1 MQRRSTTYPLCSA
14 RRSARNLEPPAHRP
28 PNKTTRGRRDGKGGG
43 NQPTPAQR
51 RGAHMRR
58 GAEDRA
64 RAATTN
70 DTQKMAARAELRRR
84 GGSAT
89 RRGESRRRDRLIDMI
104 KRAAYSSS
112 SISHGYHCPAYM
124 SATYST
130 HACSISSAV
139 IVHPSGMQPWSG
151 LPNVMQM
158 QPMPRL
164 PYAFAYTSRDAA
176 HVAGENDWN
185 FFAPAGA
192 NSARLFTGQTD
203 QNEAASYA
211 RRLMFRFSYR
221 PMLASRSAMPVDL
234 MNVKIAPM
242 S

>member
-1 MQRRSTTYPLCSA
+1 MIPLLCCTICSGLTVTASQDAVTVNHVPAVQRAPQRAQSRADRAP
-14 RRSARNLEPPAHRP
+14 P

-70 DTQKMAARAELRRR
+70 DTQKTAARAELRRR

-139 IVHPSGMQPWSG
+139 IVHPSVMQPWSG
-151 LPNVMQM
+151 LPNVM
-158 QPMPRL
+158 
-164 PYAFAYTSRDAA
+164 
-176 HVAGENDWN
+176 
-185 FFAPAGA
+185 
-192 NSARLFTGQTD
+192 
-203 QNEAASYA
+203 
-211 RRLMFRFSYR
+211 
-221 PMLASRSAMPVDL
+221 
-234 MNVKIAPM
+234 
-242 S
+242 